1 MSNFGKSL
9 WNKKNQEVQISLVV
23 VGCVF
28 AVIAWACFSNEAAS
42 HGLWGVFVTALSWIT
57 AANIESK
64 WEDRPH
70 GK

>member
-9 WNKKNQEVQISLVV
+9 WNKKNQEVQVALSII
-23 VGCVF
+23 GIVF
-28 AVIAWACFSNEAAS
+28 ALIAWACFSNEAPE
-42 HGLWGVFVTALSWIT
+42 HGLWAGFVTALSWGT

-64 WEDRPH
+64 WEDRPN